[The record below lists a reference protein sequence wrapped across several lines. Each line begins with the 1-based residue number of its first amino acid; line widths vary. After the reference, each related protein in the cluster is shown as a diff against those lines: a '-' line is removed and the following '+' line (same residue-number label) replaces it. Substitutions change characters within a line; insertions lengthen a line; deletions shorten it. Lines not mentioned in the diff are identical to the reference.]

1 MALFRCVVC
10 LTLFTCAASA
20 ALVKTDGPDFSETPI
35 GKVTDLLRDLLDDV
49 QREGNNEART
59 YDRFSCF
66 CKENSDKKSYEIKAL
81 GAKIKSKST
90 DIELY
95 DTQRNNDETNIKN
108 LEAELDELHR
118 KDDESQAR
126 CDKEHMQYK
135 EDIDELQRGID
146 NLQGAI
152 QSMTRSEAHIDTI
165 KPETSFLEV
174 RTELI
179 KTLTLSQV
187 VGKASATRQQALSLL
202 QSKNAV
208 DPDAPGY
215 GFHSDDIVAV
225 CQKLKQEWI
234 EEHTDMTE
242 EYDKSKTQCRA
253 EKRIFYR
260 KGSQSND
267 KLQRASNSA
276 ARNHRRGAE
285 AKKDLISANDEM
297 KEMELYL
304 TDLTRL
310 CEERAK
316 DWDQRSQARQDEV
329 RALKEGI
336 QILRGASH
344 MDYKLS
350 ERNANI
356 RNNRKDYEFL
366 QNPSASKPAKV
377 SEAGL
382 EVGSSIHKLHA
393 AAATVVSKSLSFIQ
407 ETSSQGSSS
416 KFLSRDQ
423 LSLELEARRN
433 RAIATLRTEGQRLG
447 SFAISSL
454 AIRLAQEPSYLAK
467 RAAGDPFQKVK
478 GLIQRLIERLL
489 EESKSEA
496 SKKGFCD
503 TEVGKAETER
513 DHRFEQTQALSA
525 DLAKLEAKD
534 DQLSADIVRLNKDIE
549 IEKAALIETTNDR
562 DNESGENR
570 LNIRIAKE
578 GKEQVTQAIVVL
590 KDAYKELAKPAA
602 LVQTSASPVL
612 EDMEKQHTDMVSGT
626 YHGAQ
631 EKTGA
636 IFALLET
643 IEDDFDRTARKTQEA
658 EDAAQRDFV
667 EFSQATQASIGGKET
682 KKTLN
687 TQDLE
692 TTRIGIKTKTTDL
705 QTAMDLCDA
714 ALQELEQ
721 LKPTCIDTGM
731 SYSERVKKRE
741 EEITALEGALKI
753 LKPPASTPTPEA

>member
-49 QREGNNEART
+49 QREGRTEART
-59 YDRFSCF
+59 YDHFSCF
-66 CKENSDKKSYEIKAL
+66 CKENSDKKSDEIKAL

-95 DTQRNNDETNIKN
+95 DTQRNNDETNIKK
-108 LEAELDELHR
+108 LGAELDELHR

-152 QSMTRSEAHIDTI
+152 ESMTRSEAHIDTI
-165 KPETSFLEV
+165 KPDTSFLEV

-242 EYDKSKTQCRA
+242 EYEKSKTQCRA

-260 KGSQSND
+260 KSSQSNE
-267 KLQRASNSA
+267 KIGRADNSA

-285 AKKDLISANDEM
+285 AKKDLIGANDEM

-329 RALKEGI
+329 RALEEGI
-336 QILRGASH
+336 QILRGATRA
-344 MDYKLS
+344 DNLLS
-350 ERNANI
+350 RRGANI
-356 RNNRKDYEFL
+356 RDNAEFL
-366 QNPSASKPAKV
+366 QNASASKPAKV

-423 LSLELEARRN
+423 LSLELEARKN

-534 DQLSADIVRLNKDIE
+534 DQLSADIVLLNKDIE
-549 IEKAALIETTNDR
+549 IEKAALIETTYDR

-612 EDMEKQHTDMVSGT
+612 EDMDKQGREMVVGT

-753 LKPPASTPTPEA
+753 LKPPAL